1 LRQDKPFSAKA
12 ELLKQYVSFD
22 RQHLF
27 ASDITLILLH
37 QAHSNAIMSHH
48 HHHHSDRYEQ
58 EQMDEDEAYAA
69 RLQAEENSGYG
80 DQPASSGYPGAR
92 PNQHQNGPPQYQ
104 YQGYQRGPQP
114 EYEGVQN
121 QGQTHYVGGP
131 PPQATHPYQ
140 RVQQPLRRKSLLIGI
155 NYVGSQHALRGC
167 QQDVD
172 NMREFLSYKGYPND
186 PGSQV
191 VMRDDRNTDPR
202 GPVSIS
208 MRGSLLQPRRPLT
221 LFLIDSSS
229 SRMARTFWPP
239 CIG

>member
-1 LRQDKPFSAKA
+1 
-12 ELLKQYVSFD
+12 
-22 RQHLF
+22 
-27 ASDITLILLH
+27 
-37 QAHSNAIMSHH
+37 MSHH